1 MKHRVVVKCLLL
13 AVLTFLIRGTCL
25 AGSVLKNY
33 QNDLV
38 SQWAREK
45 TSNKIIDKAQNNF
58 VNGLYSET
66 IINLDGILSSKPPKS
81 KKEKALIYVGL
92 ASSYIEENV
101 RNIKYNEN
109 KEYYYKAISYFND
122 ALKLAGKTDLLNIS
136 VYSGLGFAYFRLQR
150 YHNAMFYL
158 QLGLRYP
165 LGNFKKEHV
174 DIYTNLGYVCLGLNK
189 YKEAAQ
195 CFNRAIKIMGGSFF
209 DRLIGVSISNYT
221 TNIAQISSIFE
232 KYKEISYYFDQ
243 IGEFIPED
251 FDKFQVCVGGIVL
264 YEELKKYIQ
273 SSRFTQAIIT
283 HRNKS
288 NEEGVDMHIRLGYLA
303 LGLKRYQEA
312 IGYFNQGLGL
322 VTEDYQIFTLNL
334 GLVTCYHE
342 LSDDINAVSFLRKG
356 MEYFEGRTGLGYLI
370 LNLKQYEQA
379 SEYFKQILKLSVEDP
394 LRLKLMSHLNE
405 YLQSQHLKQIS
416 DFSPVKYNI
425 AQREVDIILGN
436 IAFDFK
442 LYQVAIGHFN
452 RALKCSTEDSNTSFI
467 YLMLGSS
474 YRELKDYNQAI
485 SYLDKGLSSPI
496 VN

>member
-13 AVLTFLIRGTCL
+13 AVFTFLIKETCL
-25 AGSVLKNY
+25 AGPVLKNY

-38 SQWAREK
+38 SQWAKEK

-66 IINLDGILSSKPPKS
+66 IINLDGLLSSKLPKS

-165 LGNFKKEHV
+165 LDNFKKEHV
-174 DIYTNLGYVCLGLNK
+174 DICTNLGYVCLGLNK
-189 YKEAAQ
+189 YKEAVQ
-195 CFNRAIKIMGGSFF
+195 CFNRAIKIMGDSFF
-209 DRLIGVSISNYT
+209 DRLKGESIHNYT
-221 TNIAQISSIFE
+221 TNIAQISLIVE
-232 KYKEISYYFDQ
+232 KYKEISYHCDQ
-243 IGEFIPED
+243 I
-251 FDKFQVCVGGIVL
+251 DKFQACVSGIVL
-264 YEELKKYIQ
+264 YEDLKKYIQ
-273 SSRFTQAIIT
+273 SGRFTQGIIT

-288 NEEGVDMHIRLGYLA
+288 NEEGADMYIRLGYLA

-312 IGYFNQGLGL
+312 IGYFNRGLGL
-322 VTEDYQIFTLNL
+322 VPEDYQIFPLYL
-334 GLVTCYHE
+334 GLVTCYRE
-342 LSDDINAVSFLRKG
+342 LSDDTNALSFLRKS
-356 MEYFEGRTGLGYLI
+356 MKYFKDRAGLGYLI

-379 SEYFKQILKLSVEDP
+379 SAYFKQILNLSVDDP
-394 LRLKLMSHLNE
+394 LRLELMSQLNV
-405 YLQSQHLKQIS
+405 YLQNQHLKPIS
-416 DFSPVKYNI
+416 DFSPVKYNR
-425 AQREVDIILGN
+425 AQHDIDIILGN

-442 LYQVAIGHFN
+442 LYQVAVGHFN
-452 RALKCSTEDSNTSFI
+452 RALVCPTKDSDTPFI
-467 YLMLGSS
+467 YLMLGICC
-474 YRELKDYNQAI
+474 RELKDYDQAI
-485 SYLDKGLSSPI
+485 SYLDKGLSSPLL
-496 VN
+496 N